1 MKYDTE
7 QALSEVLR
15 RRSAQIIKREKRVTR
30 GLSGTA
36 AALAAALAVTVRGF
50 SDFLPGEVDY
60 SVYGA
65 FRLPQSAGGYVLAG
79 VITFCIGV
87 VITLLCIRWQNR
99 VKGPDPPDRSERG
112 PAE

>member
-7 QALSEVLR
+7 RALSEVLR
-15 RRSAQIIKREKRVTR
+15 RRLAQVKRREKRVAR

>member
-1 MKYDTE
+1 MKYEIE

-15 RRSAQIIKREKRVTR
+15 RRSAQVRRWEKRVTR

-36 AALAAALAVTVRGF
+36 AALAAALAVAVHGF
-50 SDFLPGEVDY
+50 SDFLPGKAEY

-79 VITFCIGV
+79 VIAFCIGA